1 MKENK
6 VLYYINMSIII
17 LLLNLFFILLIF
29 YQLFLTRNI
38 FKRKIIE
45 GVDIK
50 NPNYNANLDSNA
62 VNALYT
68 SDTTVTPNSSN
79 VPSNMATTA
88 TPTTATTSPII
99 TNIPVIT
106 QTTDALATPIISS
119 LADFAAPLTP
129 VAPVAPLTP
138 SGPIPADD
146 NTIYNI
152 IVKIINENN
161 KLISSVTN
169 VTLPTFVP
177 DPTNSITPTS
187 IPVNTNSIDTNPY
200 TFTNVQLFML
210 NFTVYTINSN
220 NQRIVEAINKPDII
234 IPRDSFKTALT
245 DSIPK
250 SVFDFSKITD
260 DDRTYIRSVQPI
272 IIKLINENNSLISVP
287 LNITMSYFNPR

>member
-45 GVDIK
+45 GADFK
-50 NPNYNANLDSNA
+50 NPNYNADLDSNA

-68 SDTTVTPNSSN
+68 NTNMVTPNSSN
-79 VPSNMATTA
+79 VPSNIATTA

-99 TNIPVIT
+99 NTIPDIT
-106 QTTDALATPIISS
+106 PTSDALATPIISS
-119 LADFAAPLTP
+119 LADSAATIPTP
-129 VAPVAPLTP
+129 DTP

-152 IVKIINENN
+152 IVKMINENN

-177 DPTNSITPTS
+177 DPTNSISATS

-200 TFTNVQLFML
+200 TFTNAQLFML
-210 NFTVYTINSN
+210 NFTVFTINNN

-245 DSIPK
+245 DSIPT

-260 DDRTYIRSVQPI
+260 DDRKYAQLLQPI
-272 IIKLINENNSLISVP
+272 IIKLINENNSLISIP
-287 LNITMSYFNPR
+287 LNITMRYFNPR

>member
-1 MKENK
+1 
-6 VLYYINMSIII
+6 MSIII

-129 VAPVAPLTP
+129 VAPLAPVAPLTP

-287 LNITMSYFNPR
+287 LNITMSYFNPI